1 MIRLLLFDVTSFS
14 WDGGDDV
21 PQACRSGSAVSCCC
35 PSHCDCVFDA
45 YSKIATLRLIFEG
58 RHIQFAAGH
67 EALLNISYVALAVP
81 LVILA
86 LE

>member
-1 MIRLLLFDVTSFS
+1 MSRKRAAVDLL
-14 WDGGDDV
+14 
-21 PQACRSGSAVSCCC
+21 SAVVVQVIAIAFL
-35 PSHCDCVFDA
+35 HA

-81 LVILA
+81 LVARSQII
-86 LE
+86 